1 MVNRTK
7 PWGRSRNLINK
18 AAPTDRQSTST
29 AKIAALLVS
38 ASFVNIPNIPSIAE
52 VLARCSY
59 LERQV
64 VGGVASPDLEG
75 GQVAVL
81 RLHAASVSHVT
92 KVAYSR
98 LGEMYVLY
106 GTKHAPEVP
115 RIPLPRTPV
124 NKPSEFGA
132 PEGSFTRLTPSAT
145 STSCGRLGRALL
157 TDLRSLPPL
166 PAPFRSYG

>member
-1 MVNRTK
+1 MVNMTK

-52 VLARCSY
+52 VLARRSY

-64 VGGVASPDLEG
+64 VGGVATPDLEG

-81 RLHAASVSHVT
+81 RLHAASAGHAT
-92 KVAYSR
+92 KVAYSCLR
-98 LGEMYVLY
+98 GMYVRY
-106 GTKHAPEVP
+106 STKHVRAPKK
-115 RIPLPRTPV
+115 RRTSQ
-124 NKPSEFGA
+124 NSPSEAVWKVVLGGYF
-132 PEGSFTRLTPSAT
+132 AT
-145 STSCGRLGRALL
+145 LARM
-157 TDLRSLPPL
+157 
-166 PAPFRSYG
+166 

>member
-1 MVNRTK
+1 M
-7 PWGRSRNLINK
+7 SK

-64 VGGVASPDLEG
+64 VGGVATPDLEG

-81 RLHAASVSHVT
+81 RLHAASASHVT
-92 KVAYSR
+92 KVAYSCLR
-98 LGEMYVLY
+98 GMYVRY
-106 GTKHAPEVP
+106 STKHVRAPKK
-115 RIPLPRTPV
+115 RRTSQ
-124 NKPSEFGA
+124 NSPSTHSAEYA
-132 PEGSFTRLTPSAT
+132 DNAISRLLVTT
-145 STSCGRLGRALL
+145 K
-157 TDLRSLPPL
+157 
-166 PAPFRSYG
+166 

>member
-64 VGGVASPDLEG
+64 VGGVATPDLEG

-81 RLHAASVSHVT
+81 RLHAASASHVT

-98 LGEMYVLY
+98 LGEILGEMYVLY
-106 GTKHAPEVP
+106 GTKHAPEVR
-115 RIPLPRTPV
+115 RITLPRTSV
-124 NKPSEFGA
+124 NKPSRAMRQGSVCGMLGGA
-132 PEGSFTRLTPSAT
+132 SRFLYPPRMKSWLQFAA
-145 STSCGRLGRALL
+145 CGV
-157 TDLRSLPPL
+157 SQI
-166 PAPFRSYG
+166 